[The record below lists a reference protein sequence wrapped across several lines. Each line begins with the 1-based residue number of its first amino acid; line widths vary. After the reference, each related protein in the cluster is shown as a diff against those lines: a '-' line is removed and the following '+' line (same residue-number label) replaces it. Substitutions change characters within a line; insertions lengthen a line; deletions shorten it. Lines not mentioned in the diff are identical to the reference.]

1 MILEIDIPTNILD
14 DMIRE
19 QETLLSS
26 CFINDK
32 NMEDYISQDFVKEL
46 LTQYKINKPTNYL
59 NIKISKNND

>member
-1 MILEIDIPTNILD
+1 
-14 DMIRE
+14 MIRE

>member
-26 CFINDK
+26 CF
-32 NMEDYISQDFVKEL
+32 
-46 LTQYKINKPTNYL
+46 YK
-59 NIKISKNND
+59 